1 MVENVAALASNV
13 WVELG
18 LQREAY
24 DEKEEGEE
32 NLKVGILGARRNCRN
47 NELADHDDDFPRN
60 DKLTTLVAVPCEKK
74 TVAGADEGR
83 RRRSVSEQRDRT
95 RQ

>member
-74 TVAGADEGR
+74 TVAVRMREDGDGA
-83 RRRSVSEQRDRT
+83 
-95 RQ
+95 